1 MCYRVTRLAIS
12 FSVLQRADRLRRLS
26 SFRCKSSK
34 TLFECHDSSSS
45 PKLSL
50 PAPPLANLPKS
61 TDGQQLRILHHV
73 LTLLVLTGSC
83 IPSSSSSSS
92 SASPSPQY
100 GNTRMELNPIGL
112 EYVLN
117 SARIL
122 ALGLRTREVLG
133 NFWHSARGSGGGDG
147 GGGRERE
154 KFIDN
159 QIDD

>member
-1 MCYRVTRLAIS
+1 MCYRVTRLGIS

-61 TDGQQLRILHHV
+61 TDGHQLRILHHV
-73 LTLLVLTGSC
+73 LTLLLLTGSC

-147 GGGRERE
+147 GGGRE
-154 KFIDN
+154 
-159 QIDD
+159 